1 MHQKYWTNFINR
13 YIILIYHLSCT
24 HKTFTQSIKHGH
36 TKTKVRR
43 MNTMLKKLN
52 TLQIRDRLTRAFV
65 MIAVILTIVSAI
77 ILITMIAMSRIYSST
92 IVNYGFAQGDI
103 GRAMTQFADSRSAMR
118 GIIGYDEPDAIQR
131 ILSDHENYKSE
142 FIEEFDKLESS
153 MITAENKKLYKDIAD
168 QLDDYWAFEQEIIDQ
183 GATTD
188 REQCKLAQDKALGQL
203 APMYNSIYEDLT
215 QIMEIKVDKG
225 QSMSNMLTTIIV
237 ILTIIIIIVIAG
249 SIIFALTLGRNIAN
263 GIAEPLDQL
272 KIRLDTFAKGD
283 LSSPFPTVKTKDELA
298 DMAVVTTNMAASLQ
312 FIIHDVAN
320 ILDKM
325 AAADFTVSSADK
337 SNYVGEFEAI
347 LTAMGLLKRQMV
359 ETLHAVNEASNQVAA
374 GASNLADAS
383 QNLAEG
389 ATDQAGAVEEM
400 QATITTISDDI
411 RTTANNAGESYSQA
425 RTYADEA
432 ERSHTEM
439 KAMMDAMSRINDASQ
454 QVGNIISEIEDIAS
468 QTNLLSLNAS
478 IEAARAGEAG
488 KGFAVVADQIRQLA
502 EQSAKSAAETRTLI
516 ETSLS
521 AISDGSKTAD
531 IVNASIDRV
540 VEGIERIANSAKTI
554 SETANEQAEAMKQT
568 ELGIAQI
575 SEVVQ
580 SNSATAQEASATSEE
595 LSAQAMTLDSLI
607 SKFKLPNI

>member
-1 MHQKYWTNFINR
+1 
-13 YIILIYHLSCT
+13 
-24 HKTFTQSIKHGH
+24 
-36 TKTKVRR
+36 
-43 MNTMLKKLN
+43 MLKKLN
-52 TLQIRDRLTRAFV
+52 NLQIRDRLTRAFITV
-65 MIAVILTIVSAI
+65 AVILTTVSAI
-77 ILITMIAMSRIYSST
+77 ILITMIVMSRIYAST
-92 IVNYGFAQGDI
+92 LTNYGFAQGDI
-103 GRAMTQFADSRSAMR
+103 GKAMTQFADSRSAMR
-118 GIIGYDEPDAIQR
+118 GVIGYDEPDAIQR
-131 ILSDHENYKSE
+131 ILSDHDSYKSE
-142 FIEEFDKLESS
+142 FIKEFDKLESS
-153 MITAENKKLYKDIAD
+153 MITEENKKLYKEIDD
-168 QLDDYWAFEQEIIDQ
+168 QLDDYWAFEQEILDQ

-188 REQCKLAQDKALGQL
+188 REQCKLAQDKALNEL
-203 APMYNSIYEDLT
+203 APMYNEIYDDLT

-225 QSMSNMLTTIIV
+225 QSMSNTLA
-237 ILTIIIIIVIAG
+237 IIIIILTVTIVIVIAG
-249 SIIFALTLGRNIAN
+249 SIIFALSLGRNIAN
-263 GIAEPLDQL
+263 GIAIPLDQL
-272 KIRLDTFAKGD
+272 KARLDIFAKGD
-283 LSSPFPTVKTKDELA
+283 LSSPFPTVETKDELA
-298 DMAVVTTNMAASLQ
+298 DMVQVTTNMAAALQ
-312 FIIHDVAN
+312 FIIHDVAD

-325 AAADFTVSSADK
+325 AAADFTASSTDK
-337 SNYVGEFEAI
+337 SKYLGEFEAI
-347 LTAMGLLKRQMV
+347 LTAMGLLKKQMA
-359 ETLHAVNEASNQVAA
+359 ETLQAVNDASNQVAA

-411 RTTANNAGESYSQA
+411 RATANNAGESYNQA

-432 ERSHTEM
+432 ERSHREM

-502 EQSAKSAAETRTLI
+502 EQSANSAAETRTLI

-521 AISDGSKTAD
+521 AIADGSKTAD
-531 IVNASIDRV
+531 VVNASIDRV
-540 VEGIERIANSAKTI
+540 VEGIERIASSAKTI

-568 ELGIAQI
+568 ELGVNQI